1 MILCWEGTCELHFMS
16 GMEKIL
22 QSGHFLLSQFKVWT
36 WNRIFCCKFCLFKD
50 NPYFKAIISVGCLCD
65 KNVWWWV
72 GQLNH
77 ALLLSNYSKHHF
89 IWPTESILNLPMAVW
104 REIFSK
110 THDRLILILNAHPH
124 TNNRYKHFPTNFQN
138 NIQYCF
144 DNGAEKIYF
153 NKDLMNLTLSAFY
166 HSFSSTI
173 SIMWMLCISR
183 PPSIWANKDIQFWPK
198 YENLI
203 QISIYVDV
211 CMLEENIWVARS
223 YQLSQL
229 RLSRFL

>member
-89 IWPTESILNLPMAVW
+89 IWPTESILNLPMAFEGKYLVRHMTDW
-104 REIFSK
+104 SWYWTPIHIPTTDTNIFPQTFKIISNIVLIIGLK
-110 THDRLILILNAHPH
+110 KYILI
-124 TNNRYKHFPTNFQN
+124 
-138 NIQYCF
+138 
-144 DNGAEKIYF
+144 KIWWI
-153 NKDLMNLTLSAFY
+153 L
-166 HSFSSTI
+166 H
-173 SIMWMLCISR
+173 
-183 PPSIWANKDIQFWPK
+183 
-198 YENLI
+198 
-203 QISIYVDV
+203 
-211 CMLEENIWVARS
+211 
-223 YQLSQL
+223 YQLFIIVSHQPL
-229 RLSRFL
+229 V

>member
-173 SIMWMLCISR
+173 IIM
-183 PPSIWANKDIQFWPK
+183 
-198 YENLI
+198 
-203 QISIYVDV
+203 
-211 CMLEENIWVARS
+211 
-223 YQLSQL
+223 
-229 RLSRFL
+229 